1 MTTKTKKSEAKA
13 PAAPKPTTPA
23 KVEAYLLWDVDSPP
37 FGLVASKEEGEE
49 SLRKHISQS
58 GEAPADKRLVHVKEV

>member
-1 MTTKTKKSEAKA
+1 MATKKKSETKTES
-13 PAAPKPTTPA
+13 APKPATTA

-37 FGLVASKEEGEE
+37 FGLVASKEKGEE